1 MTDDLSERVP
11 EQISE
16 ARLDLLAKSMAALL
30 AASMSYRGRT
40 PIEVSVRNCRRII
53 SAYVQAHDGR
63 KPGSI
68 NALARWWEGQQKA
81 GNVRFV
87 KSWN

>member
-16 ARLDLLAKSMAALL
+16 ARLDLLAKSMAELL

-53 SAYVQAHDGR
+53 SAYVQANGHE
-63 KPGSI
+63 PGSI

-81 GNVRFV
+81 GHVRFV
-87 KSWN
+87 KSWT